1 MRTQKAAS
9 LACFGLLA
17 LLLSIHDALGETYA
31 DFARRLSAF
40 GQFDAQTEV
49 LLLGKV
55 NAYRARL
62 GLGPLAPDP
71 SLQFAARAQAEDM
84 GQHDR
89 LGHWSSTGLDFQ
101 PRMEALLGGRLA
113 FDPISENAVYILPP
127 GPPERMAE
135 RMFQSWLGSWPHR
148 KNMENPRFLRAA
160 TGVIV
165 VGTKAWGDMIFTGPP
180 APKVQTNSNWPM
192 Q

>member
-1 MRTQKAAS
+1 MKKLAKVLCIGVLAILPLAGAS
-9 LACFGLLA
+9 AR
-17 LLLSIHDALGETYA
+17 GETYVE
-31 DFARRLSAF
+31 FARRLGAF
-40 GQFDAQTEV
+40 GQYDAQTEA

-55 NAYRARL
+55 NAYRAKL
-62 GLGPLAPDP
+62 GLNPLAPDP
-71 SLQFAARAQAEDM
+71 ALQFAARAQAADM

-101 PRMEALLGGRLA
+101 PRMEALLGGWLA

-127 GPPERMAE
+127 GAPERMAE

-180 APKVQTNSNWPM
+180 APKVQTNVNLPM
-192 Q
+192 QQ